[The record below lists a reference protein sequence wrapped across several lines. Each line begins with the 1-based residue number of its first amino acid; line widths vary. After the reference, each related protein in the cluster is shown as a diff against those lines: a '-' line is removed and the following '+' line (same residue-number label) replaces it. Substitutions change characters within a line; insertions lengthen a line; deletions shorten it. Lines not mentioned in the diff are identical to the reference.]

1 MQKNY
6 IKNNAC
12 LKGTKVCPRV
22 VWQQSLNF
30 FNRPC
35 IPIRVIRA
43 SGFIIAGLC
52 HWVRTKK
59 LIEDPDQKTLEQQ
72 IHLIEELAEL
82 EPDSKCTLSF
92 TKRPGCM
99 QSLAHYK
106 QLLLSTW
113 GDLLDASVK
122 DTLATQIKELL
133 ERLSVIDPL
142 RQHRYEDLLKAI
154 HAHQHI

>member
-1 MQKNY
+1 M
-6 IKNNAC
+6 
-12 LKGTKVCPRV
+12 
-22 VWQQSLNF
+22 
-30 FNRPC
+30 
-35 IPIRVIRA
+35 
-43 SGFIIAGLC
+43 
-52 HWVRTKK
+52 RTKK

>member
-1 MQKNY
+1 
-6 IKNNAC
+6 
-12 LKGTKVCPRV
+12 
-22 VWQQSLNF
+22 
-30 FNRPC
+30 
-35 IPIRVIRA
+35 
-43 SGFIIAGLC
+43 
-52 HWVRTKK
+52 
-59 LIEDPDQKTLEQQ
+59 
-72 IHLIEELAEL
+72 
-82 EPDSKCTLSF
+82 
-92 TKRPGCM
+92 M